1 MFKLDVVKEGEVL
14 ILKLEGILMPKEY
27 ERINSLINGN
37 MQVIIDMRN
46 LTHIHYKLVKELLQ
60 TRKRLIFKGGDL
72 KFVCDNLYLLNI
84 LLFGDTEFDIEVY
97 KSLSEAKRSLRTLA
111 KNHVPALVDEV
122 IDFLHL
128 KDNGIY
134 LDCTVGT
141 GGHAEAI
148 LNANKNVILYGLDRD
163 KESLQKAREN
173 LEEFKDRVNLL
184 HGNFKN
190 IDNIFQAEFFDG
202 ILFDLGLSSFQL
214 DDPSRGFAYRFN
226 SPLDMR
232 MDRDEPLTC
241 EQLLKSLDKNGVEEI
256 LRSYGEERFAKRI
269 AKRIKERDVVTT
281 AELRQAVLESIPG
294 KNKEKSLSR
303 VFQAFRIAVNDE
315 LNNLKQG
322 LVAALKI
329 LKDGGRIV
337 IISYHSL
344 EDRIVK
350 HFLRE
355 EDSLLVLTKRVIRPQ
370 KDELLRN
377 PRVRSARLR
386 AAEKQ

>member
-1 MFKLDVVKEGEVL
+1 MFKLDAIKEGEVL

-27 ERINSLINGN
+27 ERISSLIDGN

-46 LTHIHYKLVKELLQ
+46 LTHIHYRLVKELLQ
-60 TRKRLIFKGGDL
+60 TRKRLIFRGGDL

-97 KSLSEAKRSLRTLA
+97 KNLSEAKRSLHTSA
-111 KNHVPALVDEV
+111 KNHVPALIHEV
-122 IDFLHL
+122 IDFLNL
-128 KDNGIY
+128 KDDGAY

-148 LNANKNVILYGLDRD
+148 LNANKRVTFYGLDRD
-163 KESLQKAREN
+163 KESLERAQKN
-173 LEEFKDRVNLL
+173 LEEFKDRINLF
-184 HGNFKN
+184 HANFKN
-190 IDNIFQAEFFDG
+190 IDNMFQADFFDG

-232 MDRDEPLTC
+232 MDRNESLTC
-241 EQLLKSLDKNGVEEI
+241 EKLLKSLDQNEVERI
-256 LRSYGEERFAKRI
+256 LRNYGEERFARQI
-269 AKRIKERDVVTT
+269 ARRIKERNVVTT
-281 AELRQAVLESIPG
+281 AELRQAVLDSIPG

-315 LNNLKQG
+315 LENLKQG

-329 LKDGGRIV
+329 LKSGGRIV

-355 EDSLLVLTKRVIRPQ
+355 EDSLLVLTKKVVRPQ
-370 KDELLRN
+370 RDELLRN